1 MKKMLALALSA
12 ALAAGTLA
20 GCGGSGGSDSG
31 ATTQAAAQGGSAETK
46 AEAKT
51 EAKDVFW
58 TFAAPPA
65 SSALYPYWVSVGQAV
80 STVFPQ
86 YKITTSESQGAV
98 AITKSV
104 RNGEAD
110 VGNSVSSTDYEN
122 YNGTGTF
129 EGQPFKDLRMLFYYE
144 VTAEMFCTTKDSGI
158 TDLKG
163 LDGQR
168 FNPGG
173 TGTSAEDLCHKILGL
188 FNVNPDYFVASQ
200 ADAADAYSNREIVG
214 TIKLGP
220 VVDSYVMQLNAS
232 VPVNVINLS
241 DEEIAKII
249 EAYPF
254 LIKVTIPAGT
264 YDGIDQDV
272 NTVGTPQG
280 AQTTTKLSQQDGY
293 NIVKAMFDDG
303 KSIWQAA
310 YPSGAE
316 NDYVA
321 MTLASTV
328 PLHAGTV
335 QYFVEQGIEVPEEL
349 IPPEYVAVQ

>member
-1 MKKMLALALSA
+1 MKKMLAVVMSA
-12 ALAAGTLA
+12 AIAVGALA
-20 GCGGSGGSDSG
+20 GCGSSGGGS
-31 ATTQAAAQGGSAETK
+31 ATTQAAAEGGKTETK
-46 AEAKT
+46 TEAKS

-80 STVFPQ
+80 STVYPQ

-144 VTAEMFCTTKDSGI
+144 VTAEMFCTTQASGI

-163 LDGQR
+163 LDGQK

-173 TGTSAEDLCHKILGL
+173 TGTSAEDLCHKILDL
-188 FNVNPDYFVASQ
+188 FGVQPDYFEASQ

-232 VPVNVINLS
+232 VPVNVIDLS
-241 DEEIAKII
+241 DEEIATII
-249 EAYPF
+249 EKYPF
-254 LIKVTIPAGT
+254 LIEVTIPAGT
-264 YDGIDQDV
+264 YDGIDHDV
-272 NTVGTPQG
+272 HTVGTPQG
-280 AQTTTKLSQQDGY
+280 AQTTVNLSQEDGY
-293 NIVKAMFDDG
+293 NIVKAIFEDG

-335 QYFVEQGIEVPEEL
+335 QYFVEQGIEVPENL

>member
-1 MKKMLALALSA
+1 MRRSFTMVALALIV
-12 ALAAGTLA
+12 TMLA
-20 GCGGSGGSDSG
+20 GCSSPATKEGEESGE
-31 ATTQAAAQGGSAETK
+31 QEK
-46 AEAKT
+46 N
-51 EAKDVFW
+51 VFW

-80 STVFPQ
+80 SNVYPQ

-98 AITKSV
+98 AISKSV
-104 RNGEAD
+104 RNGEVD

-122 YNGTGTF
+122 YYGTGTF
-129 EGQPFKDLRMLFYYE
+129 EGDPFEDLRMLFYYE
-144 VTAEMFCTTKDSGI
+144 VTAEIFCTTEESGI
-158 TDLKG
+158 TTLAG
-163 LDGQR
+163 LDGQK

-173 TGTSAEDLCHKILGL
+173 TGTSAEDLCHKILNL
-188 FNVNPDYFVASQ
+188 FGIEPEYFAASQ

-220 VVDSYVMQLNAS
+220 VVDSYVMQLNAAI
-232 VPVNVINLS
+232 PVHLISLS
-241 DEEIAKII
+241 DEEIEKII
-249 EAYPF
+249 EQYPY
-254 LIKVTIPAGT
+254 LIKVTIPGGT
-264 YDGIDQDV
+264 YDGIDEDV

-280 AQTTTKLSQQDGY
+280 AQTTSNLSQQDGY
-293 NIVKAMFDDG
+293 HIVKAMFEDG

-316 NDYVA
+316 NDYVE

-335 QYFVEQGIEVPEEL
+335 QYFEEMGIEVPEKL
-349 IPPEYVAVQ
+349 IPPEYVPTEQ

>member
-1 MKKMLALALSA
+1 MKKFTALALSA
-12 ALAAGTLA
+12 AMTMSLLA
-20 GCGGSGGSDSG
+20 GCGGSGGG
-31 ATTQAAAQGGSAETK
+31 TAATSQAAGGA
-46 AEAKT
+46 AGEAPKT
-51 EAKDVFW
+51 EAAAEVKDVFW

-80 STVFPQ
+80 STVYPQ

-104 RNGEAD
+104 RGGEAD

-129 EGQPFKDLRMLFYYE
+129 EGQPFKELRMLFYYE
-144 VTAEMFCTTKDSGI
+144 VTAEMFCTTQASGI
-158 TDLKG
+158 TSLKD
-163 LDGQR
+163 LDGEK

-173 TGTSAEDLCHKILGL
+173 TGTSAADLCHKILDL
-188 FNVNPDYFVASQ
+188 FDVHPNYFEASQ

-220 VVDSYVMQLNAS
+220 VVDSYVMQLNAA
-232 VPVNVINLS
+232 VPVNLINLT

-249 EAYPF
+249 EEYPF

-264 YDGIDQDV
+264 YDGIDQDI

-280 AQTTTKLSQQDGY
+280 AQTTANLSQQDGY
-293 NIVKAMFDDG
+293 NIVKAMFEDG

-335 QYFVEQGIEVPEEL
+335 QYFVEQGIEVPDKL
-349 IPPEYVAVQ
+349 IPPEYVPAQ